1 MVLCLFLLLL
11 LLLYSCDEAGLLRR
25 LEGVRSSSEI
35 PTISK
40 ITNTSSARACF
51 TWLFLSE
58 SHELPLEVTVLSA
71 SPLQPHQRYITPY
84 SSRKAL

>member
-1 MVLCLFLLLL
+1 MA
-11 LLLYSCDEAGLLRR
+11 AGRR
-25 LEGVRSSSEI
+25 TFFRDTHDFQNNEYFFCPSL
-35 PTISK
+35 
-40 ITNTSSARACF
+40 F

-58 SHELPLEVTVLSA
+58 SHELSLEVTVLSA

>member
-1 MVLCLFLLLL
+1 MIMVLCLLLL
-11 LLLYSCDEAGLLRR
+11 LLLLLLILVMRPAFYGGWKAYVLLQR
-25 LEGVRSSSEI
+25 Y
-35 PTISK
+35 
-40 ITNTSSARACF
+40 CF